1 MRKERICIVKPSLE
15 ELKAGA
21 KLDEQIDQAIRVYDK
36 LVLRL
41 SKVLPLLMVDNSV
54 PSLPGA

>member
-36 LVLRL
+36 LVRIP
-41 SKVLPLLMVDNSV
+41 SKQ
-54 PSLPGA
+54 SLQSKWVMAEIRKA

>member
-1 MRKERICIVKPSLE
+1 VKPSLE

-36 LVLRL
+36 LVRIP
-41 SKVLPLLMVDNSV
+41 SKQ
-54 PSLPGA
+54 SLQSKWVMAEIRKA

>member
-1 MRKERICIVKPSLE
+1 VKPSLE

-36 LVLRL
+36 LVLTL
-41 SKVLPLLMVDNSV
+41 SKQ
-54 PSLPGA
+54 SLQMT